1 MNEYEYLQR
10 WLDKEADESDPID
23 DILKSKDITQEY
35 ALACAEKFRSKF
47 YESLKSCSIQS
58 DNISGII
65 MGVCEL
71 IKRDKSEEAMFLYT
85 AIAAEKGLLFG
96 NCTHAEQLVSLWLEH
111 DEKVRILT
119 KMIAL
124 APAYK
129 KRLDHLKSVSGNKLS
144 AEIELEEQA
153 LLYRMA
159 LQHKFLNSDSD
170 KNILLENTG
179 ELIRCV
185 NANEHYR
192 CIKPYIYSAVLSRK
206 HKMMTNRRNYSP
218 NLSEIFKY
226 MGYKIDAD
234 NGKNYDTYQ
243 SYLELYEQL
252 RRHYSD
258 ECDIGLSDYCF
269 AELSNL
275 SEWYYEN
282 CEPNEEIPMTL
293 EYAVSYYA
301 ERIDLGDV
309 NVEGENPVL
318 EIAYENVLSNADNW
332 LDFVDAMQ
340 NGKDITSFCERLY
353 TEASAAK
360 ICPEKRIAMQYAKFY
375 LILFME
381 EYNRSLIIE
390 AAKQFR

>member
-1 MNEYEYLQR
+1 MNEYEYLQC

-58 DNISGII
+58 DNINGII

-96 NCTHAEQLVSLWLEH
+96 NCTDAEQLVSLWLEH

-269 AELSNL
+269 AKLSNL

-318 EIAYENVLSNADNW
+318 EIAYENVLSNAENW

-340 NGKDITSFCERLY
+340 NGDNIARFCERLY
-353 TEASAAK
+353 TEANAAK
-360 ICPEKRIAMQYAKFY
+360 ICPDKRIAMQYAKFY

-381 EYNRSLIIE
+381 EYNRRLILE

>member
-1 MNEYEYLQR
+1 MNDYEYLQR
-10 WLDKEADESDPID
+10 WLDDEASENDSID
-23 DILKSKDITQEY
+23 DILKSKDITKDH
-35 ALACAEKFRSKF
+35 ALTCAEKFRSKF
-47 YESLKSCSIQS
+47 YELLKRNDIQA

-65 MGVCEL
+65 KGICEL
-71 IKRDKSEEAMFLYT
+71 IKRDKSEEAMLLYT

-96 NCTHAEQLVSLWLEH
+96 NYTDSEQLISLWLEH

-129 KRLDHLKSVSGNKLS
+129 KRLDQLQRVNENKLS

-159 LQHKFLNSDSD
+159 LQHKFLNTDSD
-170 KNILLENTG
+170 KNILLENLG

-206 HKMMTNRRNYSP
+206 HKMMTSRRNYSP

-226 MGYKIDAD
+226 MGYKIGVD

-258 ECDIGLSDYCF
+258 ECDIEFSDYCF

-282 CEPNEEIPMTL
+282 CEPNEEIPMAL
-293 EYAVSYYA
+293 EYAMSYYA

-309 NVEGENPVL
+309 TVEGENPVL

-332 LDFVDAMQ
+332 VDFVNAMQ
-340 NGKDITSFCERLY
+340 NGDNIARFCERLY
-353 TEASAAK
+353 TEANAAK
-360 ICPEKRIAMQYAKFY
+360 ICPDKRIAMQYAKFY

-381 EYNRSLIIE
+381 EYNRSLILE